1 MRWNR
6 AVRITGSIHL
16 ARLGP
21 TTYRVIRPA
30 VPIGRVTVRDNQD
43 WWFAA
48 ADRAGAM
55 LVAGLIEI
63 AARSPRSL
71 VHVPL
76 RGGSVTPVGWG
87 WLGELAA
94 VDLLLAQPALQFPAH
109 RWPEVRRRLDP
120 GRRHSFDIP
129 GRTLEQVCDERPGC
143 WRRTPPA
150 ETALAREHAGALLVT
165 ATPPALRALADC
177 FAHLAACGPGSVGR
191 GAPYF
196 REKIHPLDGLMRRD
210 ERGWFLVYCDTWS

>member
-1 MRWNR
+1 M
-6 AVRITGSIHL
+6 RITGSIHL